1 MTTQTPSHATAEG
14 TRRYVARF
22 AATAA
27 AGHFREPVGC
37 GTPSE
42 GAPLLSSMGI
52 GTYLGEADDATDKAY
67 TAAVIA
73 AVEGGINVADTAINY
88 RYQRSERSIG
98 AALRELA
105 ARGFARDEI
114 VVCTKGGFLTT
125 DGEMPGD
132 GDAHAYLEREYLN
145 SGILE
150 AKDVAAGCH
159 AMSPAFL
166 ADQLER
172 SRKNLG
178 VDCVDIYY
186 LHNPETQL
194 DEVPRED
201 FNRRLR
207 AAFAFLESACGAGKI
222 RFYGAATWNGFR
234 QAPGAKDLLSLA
246 AMETLAREV
255 GGSAHHFRFVQLPF
269 NLAMTEALTRANQEI
284 HGPPVMMIEAAEA
297 LGISLMASAS
307 LLQGKMSRGLP
318 KFIAEALG
326 LRNDAER
333 ALQFVRSSPG
343 IKTALVGMSKV
354 EHVRANLRLVSE
366 PLASAEQFSRLFD
379 RGGKR

>member
-1 MTTQTPSHATAEG
+1 MSTHATAEG

-22 AATAA
+22 AAAAA

-37 GTPSE
+37 GTPAE
-42 GAPLLSSMGI
+42 GAPLLSSLGI
-52 GTYLGEADDATDKAY
+52 GTYLGEADAATDKAY

-73 AVEGGINVADTAINY
+73 AVEGGMNVIDTAINY
-88 RYQRSERSIG
+88 RYQRSERAIG

-105 ARGFARDEI
+105 ARGFERDEI
-114 VVCTKGGFLTT
+114 VLCTKGGFLTT
-125 DGEMPGD
+125 DGSMPA
-132 GDAHAYLEREYLN
+132 DAHDYLEREYVA

-150 AKDVAAGCH
+150 ATDVAAGCH
-159 AMSPAFL
+159 AISPAFL
-166 ADQLER
+166 ADQLDR

-194 DEVPRED
+194 DEVPREE
-201 FNRRLR
+201 FALRLR
-207 AAFAFLESACGAGKI
+207 AAFEFLESACAAGKI

-234 QAPGAKDLLSLA
+234 QPPGAKDLLSLA
-246 AMETLAREV
+246 AMEAIAREV
-255 GGSAHHFRFVQLPF
+255 AGSAHHFRFVQLPF

-297 LGISLMASAS
+297 LGISLVASAS
-307 LLQGKMSRGLP
+307 LLQGKMAKGLP
-318 KFIAEALG
+318 KFIADSLG
-326 LRNDAER
+326 LRTDAER

-343 IKTALVGMSKV
+343 IKTALIGMSKV
-354 EHVRANLRLVSE
+354 EHVRANLSLVSE
-366 PLASAEQFSRLFD
+366 PLADADQFSRLFD
-379 RGGKR
+379 RGEKK